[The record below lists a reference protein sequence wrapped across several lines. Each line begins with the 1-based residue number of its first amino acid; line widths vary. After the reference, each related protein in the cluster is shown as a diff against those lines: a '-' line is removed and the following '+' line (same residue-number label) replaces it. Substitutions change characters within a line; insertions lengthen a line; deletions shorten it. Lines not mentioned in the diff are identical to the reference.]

1 MKRFLCRICLVLAG
15 AVILVIGADSVYRLF
30 YKETELT
37 AYDNHGFGEMPETLT
52 YVNVGSSHGGQSFRY
67 ASLGEEIYSQSF
79 NFGMGGQ
86 SFTYDYS
93 FLKCYENRINDEGG
107 VLFIPISIFSL
118 YVDEQCAS
126 DYASK
131 ILRYYPILDYQYI
144 EGGNR
149 TDYILY
155 RYIYP
160 NFRII
165 KAADKQIDTIFYLQN
180 ENIEFEDGRTQYDEN
195 GFPVLVK
202 KNYDALLQIIEF
214 GHTHHMRV
222 VLVTTPVQ
230 EVYYES
236 YGEKYVER
244 FHADVAALIQD
255 VQIEYWNYEDL
266 YDGEESY
273 FTDSNHLNEQG
284 ATEFTKLVF
293 GRIFSQSMEQ

>member
-1 MKRFLCRICLVLAG
+1 MKKFLIHICLILLG
-15 AVILVIGADSVYRLF
+15 ALFLVKGADFIYGLF
-30 YKETELT
+30 YKEPGLT
-37 AYDNHGFGEMPETLT
+37 VYGNPGFDEMPETLT
-52 YVNVGSSHGGQSFRY
+52 YVTVGSSHGELSFRY

-79 NFGMGGQ
+79 NFGLGAQ
-86 SFTYDYS
+86 SFTYDYY
-93 FLKCYENRINDEGG
+93 FLKCYENRINNEGG

-118 YVDEQCAS
+118 YVDEQRAS

-155 RYIYP
+155 KYIYP
-160 NFRII
+160 NFPII
-165 KAADKQIDTIFYLQN
+165 KAADKHIDTIFYLQN
-180 ENIEFEDGRTQYDEN
+180 ENIEFEDGRTQYDED

-230 EVYYES
+230 EAYYEP

-244 FHADVAALIQD
+244 FHSDVAALVQD
-255 VQIEYWNYEDL
+255 VQVEYWDYEDL
-266 YDGEESY
+266 YYDKEN
-273 FTDSNHLNEQG
+273 FFIDLNHLNEQG
-284 ATEFTKLVF
+284 ATEFTKLVY
-293 GRIFSQSMEQ
+293 GRIFSQS